1 MIWIP
6 KHFSEGYVSDICVND
21 QRGFQGNIWMQV
33 MIAKGEKT
41 DVKDWMINSDKSEV
55 SSWENRTE
63 KYLLDFGTGS
73 EYDLS
78 IRKSRSIS
86 LKKI

>member
-1 MIWIP
+1 MLVIFVSVIREV
-6 KHFSEGYVSDICVND
+6 FRETSERRLWEP
-21 QRGFQGNIWMQV
+21 RG
-33 MIAKGEKT
+33 KKT

>member
-6 KHFSEGYVSDICVND
+6 KHFSEGYVSDIWVKVQGC
-21 QRGFQGNIWMQV
+21 FQGNIWTQV
-33 MIAKGEKT
+33 VRAKGEKT

-63 KYLLDFGTGS
+63 KYLLDLGTGS
-73 EYDLS
+73 EYCQ
-78 IRKSRSIS
+78 
-86 LKKI
+86 